1 MYKNFKLTLTK
12 LNDIYSY
19 HEPYKILELIGMVK
33 LYEFCFDQACKA
45 IREILCH
52 GGYAEE
58 GIDSSKRV
66 LKMAY
71 KAGMIDN
78 EDLWLK
84 ALASREN
91 IAYAYNK
98 EVAVEIV
105 NQIKEKYYDMFV
117 CLEQKIEQEWS

>member
-1 MYKNFKLTLTK
+1 MLKL
-12 LNDIYSY
+12 
-19 HEPYKILELIGMVK
+19 H
-33 LYEFCFDQACKA
+33 EFCFDQTCKA
-45 IREILCH
+45 MKEILFH
-52 GGYAEE
+52 VGYAEE
-58 GIDSSKRV
+58 KIDSSKRV

-84 ALASREN
+84 ALTSREN

-98 EVAVEIV
+98 EIAVEII

-117 CLEQKIEQEWS
+117 CLEQKMEREWIKKAL